1 MTDLPKT
8 RADAIAQGAEFYFTG
23 KPCKNG
29 HLVPRHASGNCP
41 ECLKLSH
48 RRRTNNYADWMLK
61 AKKANAKARGIE
73 FSLQPEDIVIPDKC
87 PVLGIPIKAFMS
99 KGNIGNSPSIDRIDP
114 SKGYTPD
121 NIRIISNRANRKKQ
135 DCTVE
140 ELRLILAYMEQLKA

>member
-1 MTDLPKT
+1 MNLPASRREALAT
-8 RADAIAQGAEFYFTG
+8 GASHYFTG

-29 HLVPRHASGNCP
+29 HLVPRHVSGNCP

-48 RRRTNNYADWMLK
+48 RRRTDSYTEWMLK
-61 AKKANAKARGIE
+61 AKKANAKAKGIE
-73 FSLQPEDIVIPDKC
+73 FSLQAEDIAIPDKC
-87 PVLGIPIKAFMS
+87 PVLGIPLEACIS
-99 KGNIGNSPSIDRIDP
+99 KGKRGNSPTIDRLDP

-121 NIRIISNRANRKKQ
+121 NVRIISHRANRKKQ